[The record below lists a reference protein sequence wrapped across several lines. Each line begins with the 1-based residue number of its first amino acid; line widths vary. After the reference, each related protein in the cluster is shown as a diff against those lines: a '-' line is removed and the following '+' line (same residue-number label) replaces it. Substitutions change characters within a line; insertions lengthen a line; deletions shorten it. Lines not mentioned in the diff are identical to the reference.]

1 MSCLLPSLKLECEKL
16 ASEKT
21 EMQRH
26 YVMVSGPAGQGSA
39 GQGLALSG
47 NTWTAN
53 LNSVCHSGVGPR
65 SFRGLVVPLCKMGW
79 LGFQVFLPGPSQL
92 LRTMRE
98 GCPLPSWASLRV
110 QGLWALPP
118 APPPWREW
126 RGALLP
132 PRGSQGLGQSVPCRD
147 PPAWGL
153 LEDPESPGAGLDI
166 RQCRGHSCP
175 PFPLQYYE
183 MSYGLNVEM
192 HKQVTVSG

>member
-1 MSCLLPSLKLECEKL
+1 MSPPLLGISKGPGSLGTATCPTSLE
-16 ASEKT
+16 
-21 EMQRH
+21 R
-26 YVMVSGPAGQGSA
+26 V
-39 GQGLALSG
+39 
-47 NTWTAN
+47 
-53 LNSVCHSGVGPR
+53 
-65 SFRGLVVPLCKMGW
+65 
-79 LGFQVFLPGPSQL
+79 
-92 LRTMRE
+92 E
-98 GCPLPSWASLRV
+98 G
-110 QGLWALPP
+110 
-118 APPPWREW
+118 
-126 RGALLP
+126 GALLP

>member
-65 SFRGLVVPLCKMGW
+65 SSRGLVVPLCNMGW

-126 RGALLP
+126 RGGPSFPLGG
-132 PRGSQGLGQSVPCRD
+132 PRGWDNLCPAVIPQPGGSWKTQSHPVQAWTSVSAVD
-147 PPAWGL
+147 IPARL
-153 LEDPESPGAGLDI
+153 FLCSTT
-166 RQCRGHSCP
+166 RCP
-175 PFPLQYYE
+175 
-183 MSYGLNVEM
+183 MDSTW
-192 HKQVTVSG
+192 KCISR